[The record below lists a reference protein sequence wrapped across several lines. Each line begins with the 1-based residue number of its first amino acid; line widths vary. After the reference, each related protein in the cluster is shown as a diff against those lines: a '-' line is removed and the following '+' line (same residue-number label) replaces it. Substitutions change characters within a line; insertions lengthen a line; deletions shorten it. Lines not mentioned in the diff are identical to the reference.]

1 MYHDMWMGDKDMHGP
16 PTCEGRCPDGEDSMP
31 RWSGYSVHHRPM
43 TRLPHF
49 ILVGLALATCPCTY
63 DRDKCNQAPVDACF
77 AQPQKIATLSGT
89 QVLQVRSRS
98 TDPASSIH
106 AIHTGV
112 AIKVRSLSRG
122 AAGVG
127 SHLLRLVRKARLP
140 SSAFTRTTTGA
151 TFMEVR
157 SRAQTRELPLSR
169 S

>member
-1 MYHDMWMGDKDMHGP
+1 MGDRQGHERTRDARRGARG
-16 PTCEGRCPDGEDSMP
+16 GRTMP
-31 RWSGYSVHHRPM
+31 RWDGYSVHHRLM

-49 ILVGLALATCPCTY
+49 ILVGMALATCPRTY
-63 DRDKCNQAPVDACF
+63 DRDKSNQAPVDACF
-77 AQPQKIATLSGT
+77 AQPQKIAKLSGT
-89 QVLQVRSRS
+89 QPQVVQVRSRS

-106 AIHTGV
+106 AVHTGV

-140 SSAFTRTTTGA
+140 SPFTRTTTGA

>member
-1 MYHDMWMGDKDMHGP
+1 MGKTCTGP
-16 PTCEGRCPDGEDSMP
+16 RRATVPDGEDAMP
-31 RWSGYSVHHRPM
+31 RGGYSVHHRPM

-49 ILVGLALATCPCTY
+49 ILVGMALATCPCTY
-63 DRDKCNQAPVDACF
+63 DRDKSNQAPVDACF

-127 SHLLRLVRKARLP
+127 SHLLRLVRNARLP
-140 SSAFTRTTTGA
+140 SPFTRTTTGA
-151 TFMEVR
+151 AFIEVCDHVH
-157 SRAQTRELPLSR
+157 
-169 S
+169 